1 MSAPPETFEATL
13 IKWQNARIL
22 PLGAQEIAPDQR
34 DYVINERTVELAE
47 LCRERGNYA
56 ELVAAATSFG
66 GIEDFVRHLIQA
78 TDARGTSSRPTAH
91 DGADD

>member
-1 MSAPPETFEATL
+1 MSVPPETFEATL
-13 IKWQNARIL
+13 INWQNARIL

-34 DYVINERTVELAE
+34 DYVINERTIELSE

-56 ELVAAATSFG
+56 ELVAAAISFG

-78 TDARGTSSRPTAH
+78 TNAQGTSSRPTAH

>member
-22 PLGAQEIAPDQR
+22 PLGAQQIAPDQR

-56 ELVAAATSFG
+56 ELVALQLLS
-66 GIEDFVRHLIQA
+66 
-78 TDARGTSSRPTAH
+78 
-91 DGADD
+91 GALRILCAI